1 MSNKMAYFKRKNI
14 VSSYI
19 LIILTLI
26 FLSVV
31 AISFGAA
38 NITALD
44 TFKIILSQIP
54 IINNFIDISQIPQ
67 TSFTIVLRV
76 RLPRVLLG
84 GLIGM
89 NLSVVGATYQG
100 IFKNPMADPYIL
112 GISSGAAL
120 GSALSIVFGLNNNAI
135 LAFVAALLT
144 TYLVYSIA
152 SVGNKAPTVNLLLS
166 GVAVSFFL
174 SSIISLL
181 MVLFTKEIDKIV
193 FWSLGSLTSANWNKL
208 ILVFALSIPMVLV
221 IIAYCRELNIIS
233 TGEEYA
239 KNLGVNTERT
249 KKILLI
255 VSSLLIATSVSFT
268 GIIGFV
274 GLIVPHSV
282 RILYG
287 ADHKKLIPLSALYG
301 MAFIIIC
308 DTLARTI
315 IAPTEIPIGAITSF
329 FGAPYFIYLLYKN
342 KKKVM

>member
-1 MSNKMAYFKRKNI
+1 MANTSRKNI
-14 VSSYI
+14 ILNYI
-19 LIILTLI
+19 LIMAALLILT
-26 FLSVV
+26 VV

-38 NITALD
+38 NITAID

-54 IINNFIDISQIPQ
+54 IVNNFIDVSQVPQ
-67 TSFTIVLRV
+67 TSFTIVTKV

-120 GSALSIVFGLNNNAI
+120 GSAFSIVLGLNNNAV
-135 LAFVAALLT
+135 LAFIGALLT
-144 TYLVYSIA
+144 TYLVYSVA
-152 SVGNKAPTVNLLLS
+152 RVGNKAPTVNLLLA

-181 MVLFTKEIDKIV
+181 MVLFTKQIDKIV
-193 FWSLGSLTSANWNKL
+193 FWSLGSLASANWNRVV
-208 ILVFALSIPMVLV
+208 LVFALSIPMIIL
-221 IIAYCRELNIIS
+221 IIANSRELNIIS
-233 TGEEYA
+233 TGEESA
-239 KNLGVNTERT
+239 KNLGVNTEKT
-249 KKILLI
+249 KKFLLI
-255 VSSLLIATSVSFT
+255 ISSLLIATSVSFT

-274 GLIVPHSV
+274 GLIIPHSV

-287 ADHKKLIPLSALYG
+287 ADHKRLLPLSALYG
-301 MAFIIIC
+301 IGFIIIC
-308 DTLARTI
+308 DTLARI
-315 IAPTEIPIGAITSF
+315 LIAPTEIPIGAITSF